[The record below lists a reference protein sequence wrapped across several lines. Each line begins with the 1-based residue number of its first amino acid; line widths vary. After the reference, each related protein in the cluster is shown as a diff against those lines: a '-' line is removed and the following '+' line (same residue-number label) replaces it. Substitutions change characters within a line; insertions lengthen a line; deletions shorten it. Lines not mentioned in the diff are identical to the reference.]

1 LIFVSVFFGTHK
13 KHKLSANYHNI
24 KAVPLAVLLF
34 FCMANASAQP
44 VEPGQTSPQYQL
56 SIEETTIPGM
66 PELQS
71 FAWAQHQG
79 RWLLIGGRKDGLHR
93 RQPFAA
99 FEPEGANARLF
110 VVEPAT
116 GKLWS
121 AGLESLP
128 KPIAEQ
134 LSSTNIQF
142 FQDGNTLYLLGGYG
156 FSWMRE
162 AFVSYPSLTAVD
174 VPELMAAIVNGKKT
188 TAFFRQTEDERMAV
202 TGGALGKIG
211 DRFYLAGGHRFDGA
225 YNPTGPTTGPGF
237 SQEYTNAVRSF
248 RIQNIGE
255 KPALEAY
262 EVWTDS
268 LEWHR
273 RDYNL
278 VPQIFPN
285 KTEGYTAFSGVFQY
299 DANLPWLNTVDFN
312 AAGYKGKPGFEQL
325 LNCYHSANLPLYD
338 AATGT
343 MQTIFFGGISQF
355 YFDENKALLNDYDVP
370 FTKAIS
376 TVTRTKD
383 GRMTEALLP
392 AAMPGYLGAAAWF
405 LPATEAPLFTN
416 GVLDFSRLPQS
427 KTLVGYVIG
436 GIESDGG
443 NIFWSNTGTQ
453 SRSSSRIFRVFIEK
467 KKPDPAPVVIDGNS
481 WFQLSATRAPREN
494 WIRVQFNT
502 AKLENLLL
510 ELFNEEGD
518 LVGTLIEGTVAP
530 GQHIFD
536 YSISF
541 FTAGNYTLKL
551 TNGQYRASVPVERR

>member
-1 LIFVSVFFGTHK
+1 MSTHYY
-13 KHKLSANYHNI
+13 SI
-24 KAVPLAVLLF
+24 KTVLLAALLF
-34 FCMANASAQP
+34 FFIANVPAQSG
-44 VEPGQTSPQYQL
+44 ESGQNFLQYQL
-56 SIEETTIPGM
+56 SIEESTIPGL
-66 PELQS
+66 PGLQS

-99 FEPEGANARLF
+99 FEPEGANDRLF
-110 VVEPAT
+110 VVDPAT
-116 GKLWS
+116 GKVWS
-121 AGLESLP
+121 ADLKGLP
-128 KPIAEQ
+128 TPIAEQ
-134 LSSTNIQF
+134 LGSTNIQF
-142 FQDGNTLYLLGGYG
+142 YQDGNTLYLLGGYG
-156 FSWMRE
+156 FSWSRE

-174 VPELMAAIVNGKKT
+174 VPGLMDAIVNGKKT
-188 TAFFRQTEDERMAV
+188 ASFFRQTEDERMAV

-248 RIQNIGE
+248 RIQTIGG
-255 KPALEAY
+255 KPTPEAY
-262 EVWTDS
+262 ETWTDS

-278 VPQIFPN
+278 VPQIFPD

-299 DANLPWLNTVDFN
+299 DVNLPWLNTVDFN
-312 AAGYKGKPGFEQL
+312 SNAYKVKPSFEQL
-325 LNCYHSANLPLYD
+325 LNCYHSANLPIYD
-338 AATGT
+338 PATGA

-355 YFDENKALLNDYDVP
+355 YFDETKTLLNDYDVP

-376 TVTRTKD
+376 AVTRTAD
-383 GRMTEALLP
+383 GSMTEALLP
-392 AAMPGYLGAAAWF
+392 AGMPGYLGAAGWF
-405 LPATEAPLFTN
+405 LPATNAPVFPN

-427 KTLVGYVIG
+427 KTLVGYVVG

-443 NIFWSNTGTQ
+443 NIFWVNTGTQ
-453 SRSSSRIFRVFIEK
+453 SRSSSRVFKVFIEK
-467 KKPDPAPVVIDGNS
+467 KQPNPAPLTLDGNA
-481 WFQLSATRAPREN
+481 WFQLTATPAPREN

-510 ELFNEEGD
+510 ELFNEQGE
-518 LVGTLIEGTVAP
+518 LVGTLIEGSVAP
-530 GQHIFD
+530 GQHVFD

-541 FTAGNYTLKL
+541 FTPGNYTLQI

>member
-1 LIFVSVFFGTHK
+1 VFDLFLNFLKKTTTMYTHSNSIRSFALAIAMILSVVHAFAQTRET
-13 KHKLSANYHNI
+13 SQ
-24 KAVPLAVLLF
+24 LL
-34 FCMANASAQP
+34 P
-44 VEPGQTSPQYQL
+44 EYQL
-56 SIEETTIPGM
+56 SIEESSISGLPG
-66 PELQS
+66 LQS

-99 FEPEGANARLF
+99 FEPEGANDRLF
-110 VVEPAT
+110 VVDPAT
-116 GKLWS
+116 DKVWS
-121 AGLESLP
+121 ADLKGLP
-128 KPIAEQ
+128 TPVAEQ
-134 LSSTNIQF
+134 LYSTNIQF
-142 FQDGNTLYLLGGYG
+142 YQDGNTLYLIGGYG
-156 FSWMRE
+156 FSWSRE
-162 AFVSYPSLTAVD
+162 AFASYPSLTAVD
-174 VPELMAAIVNGKKT
+174 VPGLMNAIVNGKKI
-188 TAFFRQTEDERMAV
+188 APFFRQTEDERMAV

-225 YNPTGPTTGPGF
+225 YNPMGPNNGPGF

-248 RIQNIGE
+248 RIQNIGG

-262 EVWTDS
+262 EAWTDS

-278 VPQIFPN
+278 VPQIFPD

-299 DANLPWLNTVDFN
+299 DANLPWLNTVDFT
-312 AAGYKGKPGFEQL
+312 AKGYQVKPGFEQL

-338 AATGT
+338 AATGA

-355 YFDENKALLNDYDVP
+355 YFDENQTLLNDYDVP

-376 TVTRTKD
+376 AVTRTAD
-383 GRMTEALLP
+383 GSMTEALLP
-392 AAMPGYLGAAAWF
+392 ATMPGYLGAAAWF
-405 LPATEAPLFTN
+405 LPATNAPVFPN

-427 KTLVGYVIG
+427 KTLVGYVVG

-443 NIFWSNTGTQ
+443 NIFWVNTGTQ
-453 SRSSSRIFRVFIEK
+453 SRSSSRVFKVFIEK
-467 KKPDPAPVVIDGNS
+467 KQPDSAPLTLDGNS
-481 WFQLSATRAPREN
+481 WFQLTATPAPREN

-510 ELFNEEGD
+510 ELFNEEGE

-530 GQHIFD
+530 GQHVFD

-541 FTAGNYTLKL
+541 FTPGNYTLQI